1 MLSLF
6 GSNSSEAYYRQLC
19 RCLRTRL
26 IRCDSSIIPNSVL
39 EVKYKIPDVS
49 SIKANYYDEHLFV
62 YILGK
67 GIKENYNIDSH
78 RNLLLNLWTNKEEC
92 KDHHPNILMI
102 SPNNIV
108 FAKVLFDFVKDPC
121 YRKDLIK
128 EAMET
133 LKGDVIVKKNVENEL
148 LSMIRKMNNVI
159 TEYMSKSLILHVYV
173 PFEKKM
179 NPIGDLLCSALNIS
193 QKYYELKYYE
203 LETSEEI
210 DNIRIPQIYETKT
223 AKDIEKKGL
232 KTKSIN
238 IKYAG
243 LEDLLDK
250 FMDILWDEWKE
261 ENDSAM
267 VDTDMFKEFASH
279 INSKFNYNAYTI
291 DFLTRDQAAKDS
303 IFPNEFTVNEVPT
316 HEEIFNEIGTLIK
329 ETDAMKVDQKGDEVD
344 SDGEERIIT

>member
-1 MLSLF
+1 MFSLF
-6 GSNSSEAYYRQLC
+6 EPKSSEAYYRQLW
-19 RCLRTRL
+19 RSLRTRL
-26 IRCDSSIIPNSVL
+26 IRCDSSIIPHSEL
-39 EVKYKIPDVS
+39 EMKYKITDVS

-67 GIKENYNIDSH
+67 GIKENYNVDSH
-78 RNLLLNLWTNKEEC
+78 RNLLLNLCTNKEEC
-92 KDHHPNILMI
+92 KDHHPNILMLG
-102 SPNNIV
+102 PDNIV

-121 YRKDLIK
+121 FRKDLIK
-128 EAMET
+128 DAIET
-133 LKGDVIVKKNVENEL
+133 LKGDVVVKKTIENEL
-148 LSMIRKMNNVI
+148 LGMIRKMNNVI
-159 TEYMSKSLILHVYV
+159 TEYMTKSLILHVYA

-179 NPIGDLLCSALNIS
+179 NPIGDLLCWALNIS
-193 QKYYELKYYE
+193 EKYYELKYYE
-203 LETSEEI
+203 LEASEEI
-210 DNIRIPQIYETKT
+210 DNIRIPQIYETKK
-223 AKDIEKKGL
+223 ALDIEKKGL

-243 LEDLLDK
+243 IEDLLDK

-267 VDTDMFKEFASH
+267 EDTEMFKEFASH

-316 HEEIFNEIGTLIK
+316 HEEIFNELGSLIK
-329 ETDAMKVDQKGDEVD
+329 ETDEMKVDQKKDEVD

>member
-1 MLSLF
+1 MLFVQHAKFYLGF
-6 GSNSSEAYYRQLC
+6 WGFV
-19 RCLRTRL
+19 
-26 IRCDSSIIPNSVL
+26 PNSVL

-62 YILGK
+62 YILRK
-67 GIKENYNIDSH
+67 EIKENYNVDSH
-78 RNLLLNLWTNKEEC
+78 RNLLLNLCTIKEEC
-92 KDHHPNILMI
+92 RDHHPNILMLG
-102 SPNNIV
+102 PNNIV
-108 FAKVLFDFVKDPC
+108 FAKVLFDFVADLC
-121 YRKDLIK
+121 YRKGLIK
-128 EAMET
+128 DAIET
-133 LKGDVIVKKNVENEL
+133 LKGDVVVKKTVENEL

-159 TEYMSKSLILHVYV
+159 TEYMTKSLILHVYV

-179 NPIGDLLCSALNIS
+179 NPIGDLICSAFNIS
-193 QKYYELKYYE
+193 QKYYELKYNE

-232 KTKSIN
+232 RTKSIN

-291 DFLTRDQAAKDS
+291 DFLTRDQAAKDF
-303 IFPNEFTVNEVPT
+303 IFPNEFIVNEVPT
-316 HEEIFNEIGTLIK
+316 HEEIFNEIGSLIK
-329 ETDAMKVDQKGDEVD
+329 ETDEMKVDNEKDVID
-344 SDGEERIIT
+344 SDGEERITT